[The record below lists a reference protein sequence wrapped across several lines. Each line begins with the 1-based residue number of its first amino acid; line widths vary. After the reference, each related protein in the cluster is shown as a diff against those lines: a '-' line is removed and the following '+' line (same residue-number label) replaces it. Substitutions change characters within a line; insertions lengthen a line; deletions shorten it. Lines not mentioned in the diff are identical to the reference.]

1 MLNPSS
7 TPSDPFD
14 LAFISLSTIG
24 FGDMVPMNDPP
35 LEYATFKRDDEACF
49 NELVDPMP
57 STDKAADGL
66 PQTCSQVKMSQENN
80 LLSIR
85 GT

>member
-1 MLNPSS
+1 
-7 TPSDPFD
+7 
-14 LAFISLSTIG
+14 
-24 FGDMVPMNDPP
+24 MVPMNDPP

-66 PQTCSQVKMSQENN
+66 PQTCSQVRIQNF
-80 LLSIR
+80 
-85 GT
+85 